1 MNHDLLF
8 SFFNSLAL
16 VGWSFL
22 IFFPNFK
29 ITKLC
34 IRSGYLSIFFCLS
47 YTIICV
53 IALTSNAPGGFQKLD
68 ELMILFDNKS
78 WVLTGWIHYLAFDLF
93 IGSWILKDSIKH
105 NIRHALIIPSLIF
118 TFILGPFGF
127 IIYFITRAIYLNKIL
142 SLNE

>member
-16 VGWSFL
+16 IGWSFL
-22 IFFPNFK
+22 IFFPNLK

-34 IRSGYLSIFFCLS
+34 IRSGYLSILFCLS
-47 YTIICV
+47 YTIFCIL
-53 IALTSNAPGGFQKLD
+53 ALTSNAPGGFQKLD
-68 ELMILFDNKS
+68 ELLILFDNKS

-93 IGSWILKDSIKH
+93 IGTWILKDSIKH

-127 IIYFITRAIYLNKIL
+127 IIYFITRALHLKKIL